1 MSHLLMLLEVLIS
14 IVIVSCKGTNN
25 KTDTVT
31 LTLNCM
37 NALLKKKSH
46 HSEKKRY
53 LDWKKPDSG
62 QSTN

>member
-14 IVIVSCKGTNN
+14 IVIVSCKGTNHKN
-25 KTDTVT
+25 DTVT

-46 HSEKKRY
+46 HSEKRDIWTEK
-53 LDWKKPDSG
+53 
-62 QSTN
+62 T

>member
-53 LDWKKPDSG
+53 LD
-62 QSTN
+62 

>member
-14 IVIVSCKGTNN
+14 IVIVSCNGTNN

-37 NALLKKKSH
+37 NALLKKNH
-46 HSEKKRY
+46 ITPKKEISG
-53 LDWKKPDSG
+53 LKK
-62 QSTN
+62 T